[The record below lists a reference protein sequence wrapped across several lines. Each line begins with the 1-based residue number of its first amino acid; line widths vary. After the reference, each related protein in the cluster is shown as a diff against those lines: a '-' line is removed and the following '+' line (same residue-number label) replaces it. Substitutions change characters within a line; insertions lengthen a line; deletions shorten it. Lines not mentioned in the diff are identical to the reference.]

1 MDIRQYLT
9 SPVVNGGSG
18 ASGLVAYWSDA
29 STITAN
35 STFSFDGTTM
45 QARGVT
51 ARYDNNGATRMIIR
65 NDNAGASA
73 FTQLKLVTDAG
84 DFNVTAN
91 STAAGD
97 SVSITADSTFGGGF
111 DLGILGNNTLRLNTN
126 GSTAISIAGNQN
138 ISCSGTVT
146 VTTSSGPQL
155 TLKDGGT
162 IGTNAD
168 PYLQFNDTAGLVG
181 AAGFLTSNSKNMSI
195 ANYTDT
201 GSLLLSAGAAVGL
214 TLESNRRV
222 TIGGNGETEIH
233 RFNTDTSVTA
243 GAAGSFWR
251 VNINGTNYKVQLY
264 ADS

>member
-51 ARYDNNGATRMIIR
+51 ARYDNNGATRIIIR
-65 NDNAGASA
+65 NDDAGASA

-97 SVSITADSTFGGGF
+97 SVSITADSTFGGGM
-111 DLGILGNNTLRLNTN
+111 DVGILGANALRFRTAGTAWLTIGGTGLSTFTNN
-126 GSTAISIAGNQN
+126 
-138 ISCSGTVT
+138 VT
-146 VTTSSGPQL
+146 IDSSGGPHL
-155 TLKDGGT
+155 TVKDGGT
-162 IGTNAD
+162 FGTNAD
-168 PYLQFNDTAGLVG
+168 PHLQFEDSVGSGGRIGFTDGASKDFKFQNQTNTGLFDFITSATQIAG
-181 AAGFLTSNSKNMSI
+181 
-195 ANYTDT
+195 
-201 GSLLLSAGAAVGL
+201 SAGAATGTYWTFKL
-214 TLESNRRV
+214 GGTTYKLALLAES
-222 TIGGNGETEIH
+222 
-233 RFNTDTSVTA
+233 
-243 GAAGSFWR
+243 
-251 VNINGTNYKVQLY
+251 
-264 ADS
+264 